1 MMLSLLIRSL
11 LIYCFTLIITDNED
25 YFTLQHYVLSLF
37 NTKHAIFCSSE
48 WIVIGLENFFSCI
61 FSHGIYFLI
70 YHTKCMCRIKTSFT
84 INIYIYIKLLNEY
97 LKKKRLQDLQQNFN
111 VDIIFYCQCFLSYI
125 CENLWVI
132 LNIQTSF
139 KKSLKGLI

>member
-48 WIVIGLENFFSCI
+48 WIVIGLENFISCI

-84 INIYIYIKLLNEY
+84 INIYIYIYKATKWISE
-97 LKKKRLQDLQQNFN
+97 KKKAAGFAAEFQCWHYILLPMLFILHLWEFMSDTEYSNF
-111 VDIIFYCQCFLSYI
+111 F
-125 CENLWVI
+125 
-132 LNIQTSF
+132 
-139 KKSLKGLI
+139 